1 VTKLSLS
8 TGTCDRQ
15 TAELFSTPRNR
26 RRQGKTLMTCFR
38 AEVQYVKRNETPSG
52 FFSRV
57 KKSPAVYRS
66 QVQVP
71 VERLNVT
78 IHNETALTLHRE
90 IDR

>member
-1 VTKLSLS
+1 MTDKLLS
-8 TGTCDRQ
+8 FFLPHA
-15 TAELFSTPRNR
+15 TAERMGQKTGKDSHDVFSC
-26 RRQGKTLMTCFR
+26 GGM
-38 AEVQYVKRNETPSG
+38 VQYVKRNETPSG